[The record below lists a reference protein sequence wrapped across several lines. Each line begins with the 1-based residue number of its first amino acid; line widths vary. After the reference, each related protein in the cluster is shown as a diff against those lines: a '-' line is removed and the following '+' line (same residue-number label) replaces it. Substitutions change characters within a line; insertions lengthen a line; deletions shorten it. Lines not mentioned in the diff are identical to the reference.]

1 MKSLYLALAGLGL
14 VSGAAIEARA
24 EVCTPEKFPPFV
36 AAYDK
41 NYAICSNANWP
52 PPGPGDNVG
61 KVLKPQLPDKELQ
74 AALAEVSADNIKKII
89 SKLVSFGTRHTLS
102 PQNSTTRG
110 IGAAR
115 DWIASEYKRYA
126 EESEGRLTVEIPG
139 YIQEPASRIPEAVK
153 ISNVAATLKGVDS
166 PDRLY
171 VTMGHYDTRV
181 SDVLNWW
188 DDQPGANDDASGV
201 AVAMELA
208 RVMAKRKHKATLVFA
223 AVAGEEQGLL
233 GAGFMAQTYW
243 NASASIE
250 GVLNVDLV
258 GSSTGSRGE
267 KEPNTIRMFCQ
278 GPPLTESE
286 DDTSTRLTIGGENDS
301 PSRNLGRF
309 IAEVAGNKFTEMKI
323 AMIYRLDRFLRGGDH
338 RAFLEAGYDAAVRFC
353 EPNENFDHQ
362 HQDTRVEDGVQFGD
376 LEEFLDYDFIARVA
390 KVDLAAMWSLAN
402 APGIPRNVSVNTA
415 ELGNDTKLQWKK
427 VPEEGVKG
435 YEIVWRGTN
444 APQWTHAQFVGDV
457 DKATVEL
464 SIDNVIFGVR
474 SVGEDGYKS
483 PAVLPFPV

>member
-1 MKSLYLALAGLGL
+1 MKGFFFALAGLAL
-14 VSGAAIEARA
+14 VNGASIEARD
-24 EVCTPEKFPPFV
+24 VCTPEKFPPFV

-41 NYAICSNANWP
+41 NYNICPNANWP
-52 PPGPGDNVG
+52 PPGPGDNFG
-61 KVLKPQLPDKELQ
+61 GILKPQLPDKELR
-74 AALAEVSADNIKKII
+74 AALAEVSADSIKETI

-102 PQNSTTRG
+102 QQNSTTRG

-115 DWIASEYKRYA
+115 DWIASEFRRYA

-139 YIQEPASRIPEAVK
+139 YIQEPTTRVPEPVK
-153 ISNVAATLKGVDS
+153 ISNVAATLEGVDT

-208 RVMAKRKHKATLVFA
+208 RIMSKRKHRATLVFA

-233 GAGFMAQTYW
+233 GASFMARTYM
-243 NASASIE
+243 NSSANIE

-286 DDTSTRLTIGGENDS
+286 EDASTRLTIGGENDS

-309 IAEVAGNKFTEMKI
+309 IAEVAANKWTDMKI

-338 RAFLEAGYDAAVRFC
+338 RAFLEAGYEAAVRFC

-362 HQDTRVEDGVQFGD
+362 HQDTRVENGVQYGD

-402 APGIPRNVSVNTA
+402 APGIPRNVSVDTS
-415 ELGNDTKLQWKK
+415 ELGNDTKLKWEK

-435 YEIVWRGTN
+435 YEVVWRGTN
-444 APQWTHAQFVGDV
+444 APQWTHSQFVGDV
-457 DKATVEL
+457 DATTVEL

-474 SVGEDGYKS
+474 SVGENGYKS